1 MFMHNPTGE
10 AASHRMLSFTP
21 KPVPSWD
28 NRPAVSSPL
37 SSSPVRASSPRSPAA
52 EEAQWQPRQV
62 QSSPIRPN
70 NFKYQSRPAR
80 PNPVVKRREEL
91 QEQRRK
97 SFLQNVRQKAEERSW
112 QRRDIE
118 GQFLKTSWLANVGRL
133 SHDAPSFSDV
143 DIEDAATF
151 SPEMATSQ
159 MDEDMIPEELMDE
172 EQLLSSYEEEI
183 MAAQRG
189 SRLPALAEE
198 DDEYD
203 DIFAELISQE
213 REQQHSHQHQSP
225 QPSNQMEID

>member
-1 MFMHNPTGE
+1 
-10 AASHRMLSFTP
+10 MLSFTP

-37 SSSPVRASSPRSPAA
+37 SSSPVRVSSPLSAA
-52 EEAQWQPRQV
+52 EEDARWQPRQV

-70 NFKYQSRPAR
+70 NSKFQSRPAR
-80 PNPVVKRREEL
+80 PNPVMKRREEL

-97 SFLQNVRQKAEERSW
+97 GFLQNVRQKAEDRSW

-133 SHDAPSFSDV
+133 SHDAPSFSDA

-151 SPEMATSQ
+151 SPETTQSQ

-172 EQLLSSYEEEI
+172 EQLLTSYEEEV
-183 MAAQRG
+183 MAQQG

-213 REQQHSHQHQSP
+213 QQQKPLPQQQPHQQHQSS

>member
-1 MFMHNPTGE
+1 
-10 AASHRMLSFTP
+10 MLSFTP

-37 SSSPVRASSPRSPAA
+37 SSSPVRASSPHSAA
-52 EEAQWQPRQV
+52 EEVARWQPRQV

-70 NFKYQSRPAR
+70 SFKFQSRPAR
-80 PNPVVKRREEL
+80 PNPVMKKREEL

-97 SFLQNVRQKAEERSW
+97 GFLQNVRQKAEDRSW

-133 SHDAPSFSDV
+133 SHDAPSFSDA

-151 SPEMATSQ
+151 SPEMAQSR

-172 EQLLSSYEEEI
+172 EQLLTSYEEEV
-183 MAAQRG
+183 MAQQG
-189 SRLPALAEE
+189 SRLPTLAED

-213 REQQHSHQHQSP
+213 QERQSLQQQQPHQQHHSS

>member
-1 MFMHNPTGE
+1 MQNPTDQV
-10 AASHRMLSFTP
+10 APNRMLSFTP

-37 SSSPVRASSPRSPAA
+37 SSSPVRASSPRSPAD
-52 EEAQWQPRQV
+52 EETRWQPRQV

-80 PNPVVKRREEL
+80 PNPVMKRREEL

-133 SHDAPSFSDV
+133 SYDAPSFSDA
-143 DIEDAATF
+143 DIEDAAAF
-151 SPEMATSQ
+151 SPETAQSQ

-172 EQLLSSYEEEI
+172 EQLLTSYEEEV
-183 MAAQRG
+183 MAQQG
-189 SRLPALAEE
+189 SRLPTLAEE

-213 REQQHSHQHQSP
+213 QEHQQSQHRSQ
-225 QPSNQMEID
+225 QPLHQMEID

>member
-1 MFMHNPTGE
+1 MQNHTDE
-10 AASHRMLSFTP
+10 AAPNGMLSFTP

-37 SSSPVRASSPRSPAA
+37 SSSPVRASSPHSPAD
-52 EEAQWQPRQV
+52 EETRWQPRQV

-80 PNPVVKRREEL
+80 PNPVMKRREDL

-97 SFLQNVRQKAEERSW
+97 SFLQNVRQKAEDRSW

-133 SHDAPSFSDV
+133 SHDAPSFSDA
-143 DIEDAATF
+143 DIEDAAAF
-151 SPEMATSQ
+151 SPEMAPSQ

-172 EQLLSSYEEEI
+172 EQLLTSYEEEV
-183 MAAQRG
+183 MAQQG
-189 SRLPALAEE
+189 SRLPVLAEE

-213 REQQHSHQHQSP
+213 QGQQQPQHQSS
-225 QPSNQMEID
+225 QPLHQMEID